1 MIGTRI
7 ALGCALAVLS
17 ATGVTAASGPT
28 PGDLRAAFASREP
41 PRLVWQGQIELTIAV
56 VNAPDHVD
64 VTGGCRNGRPV
75 VIAAR
80 SAAEPARVDC
90 NASRYAARLP
100 AGSAGSEIVASQLM
114 LDGTILAARYR
125 TVPPGGRTTLI
136 RPADLPAALA
146 SAAPGDRF
154 VVAPGR
160 HDGVRIDL
168 TVSKGT
174 PSAPIVID
182 GNHAATF
189 TGATQIKVNARHL
202 VFRALRFEN
211 AAASTILIS
220 APDVRVT
227 ESEFIGCGDAQR
239 PQAECLLILGG
250 AARAEL
256 DFNTFVGTLSMSI
269 KLRAG
274 ADADPSQPTDASIHH
289 NVFRDIVRRSSN
301 GQEPIQV
308 AGPGGGGSNV
318 ALRTRIEH
326 NLFFHADGDVEAI
339 SIKTPGLLVRWNAFR
354 DMDAAPNLRGSPDN
368 TLAENVLI
376 RTRPIR
382 LAGPNNLVA
391 GNILLCPLG
400 GIALYVSHGSPGYAV
415 AADSVIRDNIV
426 AAAKRGVLFAA
437 QTQPLETVAHGN
449 EIAGNTF
456 HLTQPGPVIEIRPP
470 EVSAAVNSGNRISAT
485 ASGQKVCP

>member
-1 MIGTRI
+1 M
-7 ALGCALAVLS
+7 
-17 ATGVTAASGPT
+17 
-28 PGDLRAAFASREP
+28 
-41 PRLVWQGQIELTIAV
+41 
-56 VNAPDHVD
+56 
-64 VTGGCRNGRPV
+64 
-75 VIAAR
+75 
-80 SAAEPARVDC
+80 
-90 NASRYAARLP
+90 
-100 AGSAGSEIVASQLM
+100 
-114 LDGTILAARYR
+114 
-125 TVPPGGRTTLI
+125 
-136 RPADLPAALA
+136 
-146 SAAPGDRF
+146 
-154 VVAPGR
+154 
-160 HDGVRIDL
+160 
-168 TVSKGT
+168 
-174 PSAPIVID
+174 ID

-189 TGATQIKVNARHL
+189 TGATQIKAGARHL

-239 PQAECLLILGG
+239 PQAECLLILSG
-250 AARAEL
+250 AARTEL
-256 DFNTFVGTLSMSI
+256 DFNTFVGSLSMSI
-269 KLRAG
+269 KLRTG
-274 ADADPSQPTDASIHH
+274 ADAEPSQPTDASIHH

-326 NLFFHADGDVEAI
+326 NLFFRADGDVEAI
-339 SIKTPGLLVRWNAFR
+339 SIKTPGLKVRWNAFR

-426 AAAKRGVLFAA
+426 ALQEGRLVRGAD
-437 QTQPLETVAHGN
+437 QPLETIAHGN

-456 HLTQPGPVIEIRPP
+456 HLTSRPVIEIRPP
-470 EVSAAVNSGNRISAT
+470 EVRGGQLRQSHFRDRVGPESVLKRSGMARVVCAADRSSYRMPVLRRLAEELGWEIVFGRKVPGSARAATDASFLHGMDFRAWSAAGSARYLVPVGAIIERFRPDAIVAEGALGMSSTWELAARRLSGGPRLLFWSIGYHPERPHAAGSPGHRQWPYLLAY
-485 ASGQKVCP
+485 AGRMP

>member
-1 MIGTRI
+1 MGTRI
-7 ALGCALAVLS
+7 ALGCALGVLS
-17 ATGVTAASGPT
+17 ATGVTAASAPT
-28 PGDLRAAFASREP
+28 QGELRAAFSSREP
-41 PRLVWQGQIELTIAV
+41 PRLAWQGQVELTVAV

-64 VTGGCRNGRPV
+64 VTGRCRNGRPV

-80 SAAEPARVDC
+80 STAESARVDC
-90 NASRYAARLP
+90 NANHYAARLP
-100 AGSAGSEIVASQLM
+100 AGSAGNEIVASQLM
-114 LDGTILAARYR
+114 LDGTILAARYL
-125 TVPPGGRTTLI
+125 TVPTSGRTTLV

-146 SAAPGDRF
+146 SATPGDRL

-160 HDGVRIDL
+160 HDGIRIDL

-174 PSAPIVID
+174 AGAPIVID

-189 TGATQIKVNARHL
+189 TGATQIKVNAGHV

-211 AAASTILIS
+211 AAASTLFIT

-239 PQAECLLILGG
+239 PQAECLLILGR
-250 AARAEL
+250 AARLEL
-256 DFNTFVGTLSMSI
+256 DFNTFAGSLSMSI

-274 ADADPSQPTDASIHH
+274 ADTDPSQPTDASIHH

-318 ALRTRIEH
+318 ALRARIEH

-382 LAGPNNLVA
+382 IAGPNNLVA
-391 GNILLCPLG
+391 GNILLCPRG
-400 GIALYVSHGSPGYAV
+400 GIALHVSHGSPGYAV
-415 AADSVIRDNIV
+415 AAGNVIRDNIV
-426 AAAKRGVLFAA
+426 AVNKQGVLFAP
-437 QTQPLETVAHGN
+437 QTEPLEAIAHGN

-456 HLTQPGPVIEIRPP
+456 HLSLPGPVIEIRPP
-470 EVSAAVNSGNRISAT
+470 EVAAAVNANNRISAT
-485 ASGQKVCP
+485 ASGLKVCP